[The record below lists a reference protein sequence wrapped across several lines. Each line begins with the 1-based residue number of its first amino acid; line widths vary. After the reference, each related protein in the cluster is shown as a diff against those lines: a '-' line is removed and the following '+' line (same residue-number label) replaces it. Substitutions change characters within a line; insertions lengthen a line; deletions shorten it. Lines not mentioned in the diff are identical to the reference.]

1 MKSICF
7 VLPQYPLRISGGYKI
22 AFEYANR
29 LVNDDFDVSI
39 LFINDGAPHFLNV
52 PKFIKR
58 IIMNTVTKKKIAW
71 FNLDSR
77 IKIYSSTERNIK
89 SQLVNIDIVIATA
102 AIVVNKTLNLFSSKS
117 KKIYLIQ
124 DFETWDLDKSELYCT
139 YNSGFKNIVIS
150 KWLKKL
156 VDEHSNTSSF
166 YIRNPINTN
175 IYKTYIP
182 STKRDKYTIGMLYH
196 SAPHKGCKYALE
208 AIFKAKK
215 KFPKLKLIMFG
226 TTEPDFKLPDWI
238 EFHYKA
244 SQEETVN
251 IYNSVNIFVCGTIEE
266 GFGLTGLEA
275 MACGAAL
282 VSTDYQGVREYA
294 ENKKNALLSPV
305 KDSKELFNNIVELIE
320 HSEIK
325 ENIVKNG
332 QKTVLK
338 FSWDEAYNKLK
349 QVILN

>member
-29 LVNDDFDVSI
+29 LANDGFDVKI
-39 LFINDGAPHFLNV
+39 LFINDGAPHFLKIPN
-52 PKFIKR
+52 FSKR
-58 IIMNTVTKKKIAW
+58 LIMNVVTKRKIKGI
-71 FNLDSR
+71 NLNSR
-77 IKIYSSTERNIK
+77 IKTYSSTKKYIR
-89 SQLVNIDIVIATA
+89 SQLVTTDIVIATA
-102 AIVVNKTLNLFSSKS
+102 AIVVSKTLDLFPKKS
-117 KKIYLIQ
+117 KKFYLIQ
-124 DFETWDLDKSELYCT
+124 DFETWDLDKNKLYWT
-139 YNSGFKNIVIS
+139 YNVGFKNIVIS
-150 KWLKKL
+150 KWLKQI
-156 VDEHSNTSSF
+156 VDEHAYTPSI
-166 YIRNPINTN
+166 YIRNPIDTN
-175 IYKTYIP
+175 VYKSYVS
-182 STKRDKYTIGMLYH
+182 STERDKYTIGMLYH
-196 SAPHKGCKYALE
+196 TAPHKGCKYALE

-226 TTEPDFKLPDWI
+226 TTKPDFKLPDWI
-238 EFHYKA
+238 EFHYRA

-251 IYNSVNIFVCGTIEE
+251 IYNSVNIFVCGTIKE

-320 HSEIK
+320 HSEIR
-325 ENIVKNG
+325 ENIVRNG
-332 QKTVLK
+332 QKTVQK